1 MVTIC
6 AVAGDEGAD
15 QMTEA
20 LINWPLMNK
29 EMQEVRPLVC
39 RYIFWGGGVSLPV
52 YHEFVFVPG
61 ACLCCVF
68 VVVVLFWR
76 GGLSAFNVLISP
88 SENMVDEKH
97 TEA

>member
-6 AVAGDEGAD
+6 AVAGNEGAN

-39 RYIFWGGGVSLPV
+39 RYIFWGGVSLLV
-52 YHEFVFVPG
+52 IMSLFVPG

-68 VVVVLFWR
+68 VVVVLVWR
-76 GGLSAFNVLISP
+76 EGLSAFDVLI
-88 SENMVDEKH
+88 
-97 TEA
+97 

>member
-39 RYIFWGGGVSLPV
+39 RNIFWDSDVSLPG
-52 YHEFVFVPG
+52 YHEFV
-61 ACLCCVF
+61 LCPVRVF
-68 VVVVLFWR
+68 VVFSWSSFCFGVEVFR
-76 GGLSAFNVLISP
+76 HS
-88 SENMVDEKH
+88 MC
-97 TEA
+97 

>member
-29 EMQEVRPLVC
+29 EMQEVRPLAC
-39 RYIFWGGGVSLPV
+39 RYIFWGGGVSLPG
-52 YHEFVFVPG
+52 YHEFV
-61 ACLCCVF
+61 LCPVRVF
-68 VVVVLFWR
+68 VVFSWSSFWFGVAWR
-76 GGLSAFNVLISP
+76 SFGIQC
-88 SENMVDEKH
+88 VDL
-97 TEA
+97 TL

>member
-29 EMQEVRPLVC
+29 EMQEVGRWC
-39 RYIFWGGGVSLPV
+39 AGISFG
-52 YHEFVFVPG
+52 
-61 ACLCCVF
+61 
-68 VVVVLFWR
+68 VVV
-76 GGLSAFNVLISP
+76 
-88 SENMVDEKH
+88 
-97 TEA
+97 